1 MEHLPVET
9 TLYSL
14 SDECPAEPERRL
26 AGDRH
31 LTLFRVGTLLVDGR
45 RELCL
50 IKNISAGGMM
60 LRAYCVLL
68 HGQSVA
74 IELKTGQ
81 PIEGCV
87 SWVRDGQ
94 VGIAFAE
101 PIDVLSILAQN
112 DSGPRPRMPRIETS
126 AWATLREG
134 ANSYR
139 LRATDISQG
148 GMKLEANVALPVGA
162 AVVMSLV
169 GLAPQPGVIRWIH
182 QGAVG
187 VSFNR
192 LIPLAEL
199 VGWLQQQRDAA
210 RAA

>member
-1 MEHLPVET
+1 VEHLPVET

-14 SDECPAEPERRL
+14 SDDCPAEPERRL
-26 AGDRH
+26 SGDRH

-60 LRAYCVLL
+60 LRAYCPLVP
-68 HGQSVA
+68 GRSVA

-87 SWVRDGQ
+87 SWAKDGQ
-94 VGIAFAE
+94 VGIAFAR

-112 DSGPRPRMPRIETS
+112 DSGPRPRMPRIETA
-126 AWATLREG
+126 AWATFREG

-148 GMKLEANVALPVGA
+148 GIKLESNVLLSVGA
-162 AVVMSLV
+162 AVVVSLV
-169 GLAPQPGVIRWIH
+169 GLAPQPGVIRWTED
-182 QGAVG
+182 GAVG

-199 VGWLQQQRDAA
+199 VGWLQQQRGAA